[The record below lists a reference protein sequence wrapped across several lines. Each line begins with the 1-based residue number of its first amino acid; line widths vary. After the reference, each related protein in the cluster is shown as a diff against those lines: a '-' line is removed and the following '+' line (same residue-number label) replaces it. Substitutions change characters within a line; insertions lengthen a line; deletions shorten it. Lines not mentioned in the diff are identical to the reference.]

1 MGNIESSRNIN
12 RNKNIENINRKK
24 ISLPRLIDSIATM
37 YILKQNFQDL
47 KNLTDPKYCNDLVI
61 LTSDVIYDR
70 LNELEVEYL
79 SKRTHKG
86 ITVDDM
92 RKDKVLFIDKNDL
105 SRLDVQSSVKKRR
118 LCIGIARFYVKI
130 AHLFSAIIMTINP
143 VYTYKNA
150 YGSKEYVSYINK
162 LNIPNEVRK
171 KVHLN
176 KMGLCARRI
185 KSIVIDEI
193 KDTSTKE
200 KKYEIKNKICDLNKK
215 DKYSK
220 DGISKSETKTLID
233 EPGIPELY
241 QLYMDKFDYNK
252 NKFNIMSPESKKQY
266 QNDLQLFYKVFT
278 GKSSMPSNITK
289 FSDIKLRDYHNTPAC
304 KGMNDAK
311 GILREK
317 YTENKKDQYMQNY
330 AEKVARMTQNINY
343 QNNKLIKILDEIFVY
358 RIDPETK
365 NKEITLYPKLNMEKL
380 NSIIKIARNII
391 IELYV
396 GCENDFLK
404 ALQSFE
410 TVVENQIKKNTEN
423 KIRNIKKTQELLL
436 AEV

>member
-1 MGNIESSRNIN
+1 
-12 RNKNIENINRKK
+12 
-24 ISLPRLIDSIATM
+24 
-37 YILKQNFQDL
+37 
-47 KNLTDPKYCNDLVI
+47 
-61 LTSDVIYDR
+61 